1 MEFKDLI
8 ITALLVG
15 LFIFAVISFG
25 VQLSK
30 NNNANM
36 SILNNPSINKS
47 FVSITSELEEAED
60 TAESGRV
67 GLWSGIPILEEVGI
81 VLDSIVS
88 VGQVFSGMV
97 IGVFGITF
105 ELITTTLG
113 IPPIVL
119 GVITAIILISIVL
132 LAWSVFKAGK

>member
-1 MEFKDLI
+1 MEFKGLI

-25 VQLSK
+25 IQLAE

-47 FVSITSELEEAED
+47 FASITSELEEAED